1 MRHFNFTL
9 CMIFLWLINMSC
21 KENLQ
26 AKSQLTTN
34 VADTLASAIPSS
46 NGIKEIGLLSKA
58 EDSGY
63 PFMSLTIEFPEKN
76 RIESFTINLEEVPNV
91 DINTVQNAVG
101 KYISFEYDS
110 NLDNM
115 LYDLTFN
122 DKSLFGEVATS
133 SDDEILTI
141 TGILSNAAEATA
153 GDLPGQVFITT
164 EEEITEKFDVFITPE
179 MVSANG
185 KTVTGYY
192 QKQVN
197 NVITKLKV
205 ND

>member
-1 MRHFNFTL
+1 MRHFIYTL
-9 CMIFLWLINMSC
+9 SMLFLWLVNLSC
-21 KENLQ
+21 KGNVQ
-26 AKSQLTTN
+26 AKSELPTIVT
-34 VADTLASAIPSS
+34 DTITKAMNSAK
-46 NGIKEIGLLSKA
+46 GIKEIGLLSKA
-58 EDSGY
+58 EDAGY
-63 PFMSLTIEFPEKN
+63 PFMVLTIEFPEKN
-76 RIESFTINLEEVPNV
+76 RTETFTINLEAVPNE

-115 LYDLTFN
+115 LYDLTLN

-133 SDDEILTI
+133 SDEEILTI
-141 TGILSNAAEATA
+141 TGILSNAEEATA

-179 MVSANG
+179 MVNANG

-192 QKQVN
+192 QKQVS
-197 NVITKLKV
+197 NVITAFRV
-205 ND
+205 NK

>member
-1 MRHFNFTL
+1 MRHFIYTF
-9 CMIFLWLINMSC
+9 CMLLLWMVNLSC
-21 KENLQ
+21 KENVQ
-26 AKSQLTTN
+26 AKSALPAATT
-34 VADTLASAIPSS
+34 DTLAKAVTSTK
-46 NGIKEIGLLSKA
+46 GIKEIGLLNNA
-58 EDSGY
+58 EDAGY
-63 PFMSLTIEFPEKN
+63 PFMVLTIEFPEKN
-76 RIESFTINLEEVPNV
+76 RTESFTINLEAVPGV

-115 LYDLTFN
+115 LYDLTLN

-133 SDDEILTI
+133 SDEEILTI
-141 TGILSNAAEATA
+141 TGILSNAAEPTA

-197 NVITKLKV
+197 NVITAFKV
-205 ND
+205 NK